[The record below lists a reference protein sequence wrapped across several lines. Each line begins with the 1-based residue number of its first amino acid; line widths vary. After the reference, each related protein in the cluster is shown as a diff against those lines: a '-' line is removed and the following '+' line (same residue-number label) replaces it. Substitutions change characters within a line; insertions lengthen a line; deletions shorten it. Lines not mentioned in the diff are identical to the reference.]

1 MIVAAIPPPTEARVA
16 DRNILA
22 ATESDGTYRLPRHIE
37 IAPEQTIAPDPDRFV
52 AARVR
57 RLKALRRAGV
67 VERRSEDRLVG
78 ARGPAETRA
87 RLRPQAPWL
96 RPAHRIAI
104 AHRSGPPSEPRRRDL
119 DRPGVGCA
127 GEGLAPGNRLRRRG
141 GPGNGP
147 SQARTGG
154 ARRCRRPRQR
164 TYPRAA
170 RWPRTVGVTG
180 NP

>member
-22 ATESDGTYRLPRHIE
+22 ATESDGTYRPSRHIE
-37 IAPEQTIAPDPDRFV
+37 IAPEQTIARDPDRFV

-57 RLKALRRAGV
+57 RLEALRREGV

-78 ARGPAETRA
+78 APGPAETRA

-96 RPAHRIAI
+96 RPAHRIAV

-119 DRPGVGCA
+119 DRPGVG
-127 GEGLAPGNRLRRRG
+127 LRRG
-141 GPGNGP
+141 GTRSG
-147 SQARTGG
+147 Q
-154 ARRCRRPRQR
+154 
-164 TYPRAA
+164 
-170 RWPRTVGVTG
+170 
-180 NP
+180 